1 MTVSPEMPA
10 VPMELKR
17 KRSRVDSQKNPWIF
31 AGCRQTWRIV
41 RSSRL
46 GIESFTDRRR
56 KVGRDT
62 AVEMPKHDCS
72 DVNL

>member
-1 MTVSPEMPA
+1 MRGWLLMTVSPEMPA

-17 KRSRVDSQKNPWIF
+17 KWSRVDSQKNPWIF

-46 GIESFTDRRR
+46 GIESFADRRR
-56 KVGRDT
+56 KGWKRRNSRNAKT
-62 AVEMPKHDCS
+62 
-72 DVNL
+72 